1 MFQYCDALASF
12 SSDLPNLIDGSNMFY
27 WCDDIT
33 SFNSDLSSLTDGGS
47 MFCYCHKLESFAS
60 DLSSLTYGDW
70 MFGCCKL
77 DAKSVMYIIHS
88 IKDIV
93 AEKQLYA
100 SGTIP
105 YVTLSNGV
113 YSAPR
118 GFMSDG
124 KYVYTYNNPNLYTNT
139 ISASNVGS
147 LTIGIDVTN
156 DANTIAQQLQTFAE
170 GTLFDSWADLKQ
182 AFVDKGWTVYWQY
195 GNSGGSITYDLRGGE
210 RIIPCPVYTKLIE
223 ILPEGIEK
231 DENGNEVGEK
241 FYTEEQ
247 KNGSKYCNE
256 DGTKFYNIAWGHDVT
271 HPEEFQQFDSLETA
285 CVSYGVMP
293 KEYLETNGQTTLF

>member
-1 MFQYCDALASF
+1 
-12 SSDLPNLIDGSNMFY
+12 MFY
-27 WCDDIT
+27 LCT
-33 SFNSDLSSLTDGGS
+33 ALTAFSSDLSSLTNGDYMFDNCISLTTFNSDLSNLINGS
-47 MFCYCHKLESFAS
+47 GMFSCCTNLKTFSS
-60 DLSSLTYGDW
+60 DLSSLMRGNS
-70 MFGCCKL
+70 MFNSCKL
-77 DAKSVMYIIHS
+77 DAQSIMYIIHS

-93 AEKQLYA
+93 AEKQLYID
-100 SGTIP
+100 GTIP

-113 YSAPR
+113 YSATR
-118 GFMSDG
+118 GFMSG
-124 KYVYTYNNPNLYTNT
+124 GEYVYTYNNPNPYTT
-139 ISASNVGS
+139 RIENVGT
-147 LTIGIDVTN
+147 LAIGINVTN

-182 AFVDKGWTVYWQY
+182 AFVDKGWTVAWQY
-195 GNSGGSITYDLRGGE
+195 GGTSESLTYDLRGGE

-231 DENGNEVGEK
+231 DEEGNEVGEK

-247 KNGSKYCNE
+247 KHMATYCNE
-256 DGTKFYNIAWGHDVT
+256 DGTKFYNIGWGHDVT

-285 CVSYGVMP
+285 CASYGVMP